1 MAQPPLRILRAVARI
16 FTPVR
21 ILVAGLVLFGV
32 AAFLYLVPSDQYI
45 LLPDR
50 ARPLAPFVKVK
61 GERPSHD
68 GGGIYYVAVEVRKAS
83 VLEKLF
89 HGLHEGSTLVP
100 AAAIRAPGESDSQ
113 HRKEELQAMAL
124 SQEVGAAVALKG
136 LGYSV
141 NVQSPGTVILAVD
154 PKGPAA
160 GKLQPRDVVVTVDGR
175 RAPSLTD
182 LRRLIRR
189 HSPGD
194 RVQLTVRR
202 GRSVRRVGVKTIPDP
217 KVRTRPII
225 GVLTSC
231 AVQTFTKINL
241 PVSVQIDLGQVG
253 GPSAGLA
260 FALDVVEELGHDV
273 DRGYRVAATGEI
285 CVDGTVAAV
294 GGLKQKTIGARRA
307 GMDVFLV
314 PAGENTSEARRYA
327 GDMRVIPVHSFR
339 QALHALATLPRITRK
354 A

>member
-1 MAQPPLRILRAVARI
+1 MARI

-32 AAFLYLVPSDQYI
+32 AAFLYLVPSDQYV

-50 ARPLAPFVKVK
+50 ARPLAPFVKIK
-61 GERPSHD
+61 GERSDHD
-68 GGGIYYVAVEVRKAS
+68 GGGIYYVAVEIKKAS

-89 HGLHEGSTLVP
+89 HGLHEGATLVP
-100 AAAIRAPGESDSQ
+100 AEAIRAPGESEGQ

-124 SQEVGAAVALKG
+124 SQQVGAAVALKA
-136 LGYSV
+136 LGYDV
-141 NVQSPGTVILAVD
+141 NVHSPGTVILAVD

-160 GKLQPRDVVVTVDGR
+160 GKLRARDIVVTVDGR
-175 RAPSLTD
+175 PAPSLSD
-182 LRRLIRR
+182 LRRLVRR
-189 HSPGD
+189 HRPGD

-202 GRSVRRVGVKTIPDP
+202 GQKVEKVVIKTVPDP
-217 KVRTRPII
+217 KIRTRPII
-225 GVLTSC
+225 GVLTTC
-231 AVQTFTKINL
+231 AVQTFTKIDL
-241 PVSVQIDLGQVG
+241 PVPVQIDLGQVG

-273 DRGYRVAATGEI
+273 DHGYRVAASGEI

-294 GGLKQKTIGARRA
+294 GGLKQKTIGAKRA
-307 GMDVFLV
+307 GVDVFLV
-314 PAGENTSEARRYA
+314 PAGENAKEARRYA

-339 QALHALATLPRITRK
+339 QALRALATLPRIAQK